1 MSERLQK
8 LMARA
13 GIDSRR
19 KIETA
24 ITAGEIVLNGKVAE
38 LGAKAEPG
46 DRLRYAGK
54 RYRVAQGSAQTARV
68 IAYHKPEGK
77 VTTRSDERNRSTVF
91 DLSLIHI

>member
-1 MSERLQK
+1 
-8 LMARA
+8 MARA

-24 ITAGEIVLNGKVAE
+24 ITAGEIVLNGQVAV

-54 RYRVAQGSAQTARV
+54 RYRVAQGSAALMSA
-68 IAYHKPEGK
+68 IAQRFSKICH
-77 VTTRSDERNRSTVF
+77 D
-91 DLSLIHI
+91 